1 MRLGD
6 LDALKNT
13 LFKTEGI
20 TWDSWK
26 TIEKVIDNAP
36 TIEPTFGVFKE
47 VCCGECEK
55 RPKGEWITGG
65 KDVTGQYFYDEFIC
79 NQCFT
84 VVTDKSNFCP
94 KCGADMRKKE
104 GEDK

>member
-26 TIEKVIDNAP
+26 TVEKVIDNAQ
-36 TIEPTFGVFKE
+36 TVSDRYEEGYAQGYIDGS
-47 VCCGECEK
+47 
-55 RPKGEWITGG
+55 TGA
-65 KDVTGQYFYDEFIC
+65 DW
-79 NQCFT
+79 
-84 VVTDKSNFCP
+84 
-94 KCGADMRKKE
+94 KCGAE
-104 GEDK
+104 